1 MIDSMVA
8 LLGSEQKADDEKKAY
23 CEDKLDK
30 AEDEKK
36 ILDQKS
42 ADMEKA
48 MAEAKEAIATLEDEL
63 DTLASDIKKL
73 DKEVEEATE
82 MRQAEHEEFVSTTA
96 ADNAAKELIGMA
108 KNRLAKFYNPKL
120 YKAAPKRQLT
130 EDESITLNFGGS
142 LAPTAAPGG
151 IAGTGV
157 TAFRQE
163 QPPVLVQVA
172 VHRASAKRADPG
184 PPPAAPGPFQKK
196 GEESQGV
203 MTMLDMMVADLDK
216 EIQTMTVDEKNAQKE
231 YEEFIAFSKE
241 KRATSVSAITDKEG
255 AKADAEASLEKLS
268 VEHKDTMMETMA
280 KDEEI
285 KDLHLECDWL
295 LSNFDTRKEA
305 RAGEVESLKK
315 AKDVLSGADYSLVQT
330 DRRAARLHR

>member
-48 MAEAKEAIATLEDEL
+48 MAEAKEAIAVLEEEL

-82 MRQAEHEEFVSTTA
+82 MRQEEHKEFVSTMA

-120 YKAAPKRQLT
+120 YKAPPKRELSA
-130 EDESITLNFGGS
+130 EERITVNMGGT
-142 LAPTAAPGG
+142 LAPTSAPGG

-157 TAFRQE
+157 TAFAQ
-163 QPPVLVQVA
+163 A
-172 VHRASAKRADPG
+172 A
-184 PPPAAPGPFQKK
+184 PPPPPETFGAYTKK
-196 GEESQGV
+196 GEESTGV
-203 MTMLDMMVADLDK
+203 IAMLDRMVADLDK
-216 EIQTMTVDEKNAQKE
+216 ETTETE
-231 YEEFIAFSKE
+231 PEE
-241 KRATSVSAITDKEG
+241 KEG
-255 AKADAEASLEKLS
+255 
-268 VEHKDTMMETMA
+268 
-280 KDEEI
+280 
-285 KDLHLECDWL
+285 
-295 LSNFDTRKEA
+295 
-305 RAGEVESLKK
+305 
-315 AKDVLSGADYSLVQT
+315 
-330 DRRAARLHR
+330 